1 MGAALSLAQAR
12 RIALSAQGL
21 NAPRPTA
28 PVTARAVGRIFDR
41 LQLVQID
48 SVNVLV
54 RSHYL
59 PFFSRLGNYDRD
71 LVDRMANRSPRRM
84 VEYWAHEASFVQPE
98 HFDALRLWQSRTW
111 VGAGTLEIALR
122 EDLAARILAVLA
134 TSRPLTSA
142 QLTERL
148 GHVEE
153 RRTDNWGW
161 NWNAV
166 KRVVSD
172 LFARGIVSSAGRTP
186 SFERRYALT
195 EAVIPAARRA
205 LALGDGPGAAAA
217 RRARGAAN
225 FPAGGALDGGALDG
239 GEPDGGALDGG
250 ELAVVRP
257 SPNGLDRESAAL
269 LLTRAALKAHG
280 IGTVRCIADYFRL
293 PAKATQR
300 ALMELVRQGEAE
312 EVDVR
317 GWEGPQFKDAAAS
330 VPRAAAGCA
339 LLSPFDSL
347 VFERRRLERLF
358 GFHYRIE
365 IYTPAHRRQFG
376 YYVLPFL
383 LGETMVAR
391 VDVKADRVAGAL
403 LVHAVHG
410 EPDAPAHAGAEL
422 AAELR
427 LMATW
432 LGLEEIRVAENGS
445 LSDAVA
451 RSLRLGTAGEP

>member
-1 MGAALSLAQAR
+1 MGRALSLPQAR
-12 RIALSAQGL
+12 RIALAAQGL
-21 NAPRPTA
+21 IGPRPTA
-28 PVTARAVGRIFDR
+28 PVTARAVGRTFDR
-41 LQLVQID
+41 LKLVQID

-59 PFFSRLGNYDRD
+59 PFFSRLGSYDRD
-71 LVDRMANRSPRRM
+71 LLDRMASRSPRRM
-84 VEYWAHEASFVQPE
+84 VEYWAHEASYIKPE
-98 HFDALRLWQSRTW
+98 HFEGLRLWQRRRW
-111 VGAGTLEIALR
+111 AGAAGMDPAIRA
-122 EDLAARILAVLA
+122 DLAARILAVLA
-134 TSRPLTSA
+134 VSRPLTAA

-172 LFARGIVSSAGRTP
+172 LFEQGIVSTASRTP

-195 EAVIPAARRA
+195 EAVLPEERR
-205 LALGDGPGAAAA
+205 L
-217 RRARGAAN
+217 
-225 FPAGGALDGGALDG
+225 PAGRVLPTSD
-239 GEPDGGALDGG
+239 E
-250 ELAVVRP
+250 
-257 SPNGLDRESAAL
+257 AAL
-269 LLTRAALKAHG
+269 ELTRAALKAHG

-293 PAKATQR
+293 PIKPTER
-300 ALMELVRQGEAE
+300 ALAELVRAGEAE

-317 GWEGPQFKDAAAS
+317 GWAGRQFKDAAAS
-330 VPRAAAGCA
+330 VPRVAAGRA

-347 VFERRRLERLF
+347 VFERRRLEQLF

-391 VDVKADRVAGAL
+391 VDAKADRVGSAL
-403 LVHAVHG
+403 LVHAIHG

-427 LMATW
+427 LLADW
-432 LGLEEIRVAENGS
+432 LALDDVRVAENGGFS
-445 LSDAVA
+445 AAVV
-451 RSLRLGTAGEP
+451 RSLGGGRAGNPDTPPRVSPVD